1 MVLKEG
7 EYGELQGF
15 DDMISSVREV
25 DARGAEE
32 SQVTHEASNFFFPHQ
47 PVHGS
52 GHDLPARG
60 DDGRQPN
67 CSSAAQNSCKA

>member
-25 DARGAEE
+25 DARE
-32 SQVTHEASNFFFPHQ
+32 P
-47 PVHGS
+47 
-52 GHDLPARG
+52 R
-60 DDGRQPN
+60 
-67 CSSAAQNSCKA
+67 KAK